1 MDSRLKDVGFGGPY
15 SSRVSNNGVER
26 WRKTIVFAVAFSFLG
41 IAGSLWVMVIPL
53 PAPSLRNNLSNNR
66 SP

>member
-15 SSRVSNNGVER
+15 SSRVSNNVVER